1 MKTTSYNPSPLEV
14 EIAEAISQLKGEI
27 EKRLSRN
34 EIITIENNVQEDN
47 PTVKFYLL
55 DREGDPHEIVL
66 KIIQTPD
73 KF

>member
-14 EIAEAISQLKGEI
+14 EMAEAISYLKNDI
-27 EKRLSRN
+27 EKRLSHN
-34 EIITIENNVQEDN
+34 EIIKIENNVQEDN
-47 PTVKFYLL
+47 PSVKFYLL
-55 DREGDPHEIVL
+55 DKEGDPHEIVL